1 MVKAGARASDIG
13 ATIEH
18 TIKNRGFRPI
28 RNLTGHKMSR
38 YIVHAG
44 RSIPNVAGY
53 ELHRLEED
61 EIYAIEPFT
70 VLNNA
75 VGEVRDGPPSNIYRW
90 ERKKNLEGVPKQM
103 IAFIQQEYRTLPF
116 ASRWVLKRFPGPEGV
131 SAFSDLL
138 SSRCIM
144 GYPQLLEKTGGS
156 VAQAEHTVIVQ
167 KDGCL
172 VTTS

>member
-1 MVKAGARASDIG
+1 
-13 ATIEH
+13 
-18 TIKNRGFRPI
+18 
-28 RNLTGHKMSR
+28 MSR

-44 RSIPNVAGY
+44 RSIPNIAGF

-103 IAFIQQEYRTLPF
+103 LSFIQQEYRTLPF
-116 ASRWVLKRFPGPEGV
+116 ASRWVLKRFPGSEGV

-138 SSRCIM
+138 TSRCIM
-144 GYPQLLEKTGGS
+144 GYPQLLEKTGGP
-156 VAQAEHTVIVQ
+156 VAQAEHTVVVQ
-167 KDGCL
+167 KNGCL